1 MYRPSNLH
9 NIISYLRNSKSN
21 SVIKDETL
29 YEKISYWMNPGSI
42 REIPL
47 HRWCHSTSEKYK
59 NTCDP
64 WKKVEYANS
73 DNNLCSNKSKT
84 E

>member
-1 MYRPSNLH
+1 
-9 NIISYLRNSKSN
+9 
-21 SVIKDETL
+21 
-29 YEKISYWMNPGSI
+29 MNPGSI

-47 HRWCHSTSEKYK
+47 HRWCHSTSDKYK
-59 NTCDP
+59 NSCDP